1 MRFSYRNLPSASL
14 GVFTKRL
21 YGGLLGEN
29 TKQGGKYGI
38 RSAEYASLGV
48 FTKQLYAGLLGEN
61 TKQGGKYGVLKSNS
75 L

>member
-1 MRFSYRNLPSASL
+1 VVSASLGVFTKRLYAGLLVENTKQGGIRSAEYASL

-29 TKQGGKYGI
+29 TKQGGKYG
-38 RSAEYASLGV
+38 
-48 FTKQLYAGLLGEN
+48 
-61 TKQGGKYGVLKSNS
+61 VLKSNS